1 MTSRNW
7 LPEFCRGARQRAP
20 RRRRT
25 EFLRPRIET
34 LLEERVVPAT
44 ACNDLFAFA
53 VGANTWKI
61 PYCHNFDLDAP
72 NPDVTRVVIAVH
84 GVDRNA
90 PDYYRYA
97 LDAATADG
105 VADHTLIVAPQFLN
119 EADITDNNLA
129 DDVLYWNAPWRDGA
143 RSSSTAQHRR
153 ADRVSSYEVLDD
165 LLTHIADSGNFPYLD
180 TVVVSGHSAGGQF
193 TQRYAATNT
202 EETHLSGDDGLSVR
216 YVPMNPSS
224 YLYLNANR
232 WDPTTQTFTVLDGH
246 AGYNN
251 YPYGLDNVS
260 SPEYYYIAN
269 QDPDTIRTQYEQR
282 QVSYLLGDQDIDR
295 NDPNLDRSDAADVQ
309 GYVRFERGNIY
320 FAYLQDYYGPDIL
333 NYQVRETVPGV
344 AHEGNRMYAS
354 AQAAVWIFGVDPHS
368 QPGAFGARAAGLLTP
383 ADAAGVVLPAQA
395 LPVAAQGHLAS
406 PEANKMYASAQAAV
420 WIFGVDSP
428 AAVPDSGYSHVPAPV
443 PAGGAAMAASHGQ
456 PGAFGARAAGLL
468 TPADAAGVVLP
479 VQALPVVAHGHLA
492 SPEAVRNDRIIDFTF
507 NDPSAIEP
515 AL

>member
-1 MTSRNW
+1 MTSRHW
-7 LPEFCRGARQRAP
+7 LDKFWGRFWGRASRRP
-20 RRRRT
+20 TRRRRT
-25 EFLRPRIET
+25 GFVRPRIET
-34 LLEERVVPAT
+34 LEERVVLAV
-44 ACNDLFAFA
+44 ACNDLFAFT
-53 VGANTWKI
+53 VGTNTWKI
-61 PYCHNFDLDAP
+61 PYCHNFDLNAP

-84 GVDRNA
+84 GVNRNA

-97 LDAATADG
+97 LNAATADG
-105 VADHTLIVAPQFLN
+105 VVDHTLIVAPQFLN
-119 EADITDNNLA
+119 EADIVENQLG

-143 RSSSTAQHRR
+143 RSSSTTQHRR

-165 LLTHIADSGNFPYLD
+165 LLTHIADSGNFPHLD

-202 EETHLSGDDGLSVR
+202 VEAHLTCDDGLSIR

-232 WDPTTQTFTVLDGH
+232 WDPITQTFTVLDGH

-269 QDPDTIRTQYEQR
+269 QDPDTIRAQYAQR

-333 NYQVRETVPGV
+333 NHQVRETVPGV

-354 AQAAVWIFGVDPHS
+354 AQAAVWIFGVAPSAPVPHLGS
-368 QPGAFGARAAGLLTP
+368 SHALAAVPADAAAMAASPGQRGAFGARAPGLLAP
-383 ADAAGVVLPAQA
+383 ADSKGVVLPAQA
-395 LPVAAQGHLAS
+395 LPVAAQGPLAS
-406 PEANKMYASAQAAV
+406 PKAV
-420 WIFGVDSP
+420 HD
-428 AAVPDSGYSHVPAPV
+428 
-443 PAGGAAMAASHGQ
+443 
-456 PGAFGARAAGLL
+456 
-468 TPADAAGVVLP
+468 
-479 VQALPVVAHGHLA
+479 
-492 SPEAVRNDRIIDFTF
+492 DRIIDFIFT
-507 NDPSAIEP
+507 DPSAIEP

>member
-1 MTSRNW
+1 MTARSWIRNLFARSLGGTSETGPSRKAQ
-7 LPEFCRGARQRAP
+7 ARWQRAP
-20 RRRRT
+20 QARRRATARLQL
-25 EFLRPRIET
+25 EPLEQ
-34 LLEERVVPAT
+34 LLLPTT

-53 VGANTWKI
+53 VGTNTWNV
-61 PYCHNFDLDAP
+61 PYCHNFDLDVP

-97 LDAATADG
+97 LNAATADG
-105 VADHTLIVAPQFLN
+105 VVDHTLIVAPQFLN
-119 EADITDNNLA
+119 EADIVENQLG

-143 RSSSTAQHRR
+143 RSSSTTQHRR

-165 LLTHIADSGNFPYLD
+165 LLTRIADSGNFPHLD

-202 EETHLSGDDGLSVR
+202 EEAHLSGDDGLAVR

-232 WDPTTQTFTVLDGH
+232 WDPTTQTFTVLAGPT
-246 AGYNN
+246 GYNN
-251 YPYGLDNVS
+251 FPYGLDNVS
-260 SPEYYYIAN
+260 SPEFYYIAN
-269 QDPDTIRTQYEQR
+269 QAPDTIRTQYKQR

-354 AQAAVWIFGVDPHS
+354 AQAAVWIFGVGGGGGGGAAQGHSASPEANRMYASAQASDWLFGVDPLAAVPDRAYSHAPAAVSADGAAMAASHS
-368 QPGAFGARAAGLLTP
+368 QPGAFGAQAPGLLTP
-383 ADAAGVVLPAQA
+383 ASSEGVVLPAQA
-395 LPVAAQGHLAS
+395 LPGAAQG
-406 PEANKMYASAQAAV
+406 Y
-420 WIFGVDSP
+420 
-428 AAVPDSGYSHVPAPV
+428 
-443 PAGGAAMAASHGQ
+443 
-456 PGAFGARAAGLL
+456 
-468 TPADAAGVVLP
+468 
-479 VQALPVVAHGHLA
+479 LA
-492 SPEAVRNDRIIDFTF
+492 SPEAVRDDRIIDFIF
-507 NDPSAIEP
+507 NDPSAIES